1 MKRLIYTFSQIGLG
15 CLLFASCKTASSIQ
29 KRTIDFD
36 YINVSKKGIIQRPLV
51 ADLTV
56 SDIKKTLTKTYE
68 NVSVEQAKQLVSGDF
83 SLENNCDV
91 AVQPFFE
98 TSTVITE
105 EKKTVTVTMIAY
117 PAFFKNIK
125 HYDPLDSNSNKLL
138 FHNFSNVGTISVVAP
153 SNTIVAKSNNSS
165 ESKGEKSS
173 KKVSE
178 STEASPSANE
188 PKRSKKTESGSQ
200 TRSKTPRSD
209 GFKFGINA
217 FYTIPTGDLANN
229 FKSGFGEGI
238 NFVIPINHKI
248 GINVGADHFGLS
260 GKDNGFYTFPDASI
274 ISYRLGIR
282 YKVTPKVFVEPRY
295 DKSYCV
301 SSPSGSSSGLSLGAG
316 YIFSRSKEITLTYN
330 HLNEDAFG
338 IVANYL
344 TLKAGFYF

>member
-1 MKRLIYTFSQIGLG
+1 MKRLINTFSQIGLG

-56 SDIKKTLTKTYE
+56 SDTKKTLTKSYE

-98 TSTVITE
+98 TNTVITE

-117 PAFFKNIK
+117 PAYFKNIK
-125 HYDPLDSNSNKLL
+125 HYDPLDSNTNKLL

-153 SNTIVAKSNNSS
+153 SNTIAATSNNSS

-178 STEASPSANE
+178 STEATPTVKE
-188 PKRSKKTESGSQ
+188 PKRSKKTESSSQ
-200 TRSKTPRSD
+200 TRIKTARTD

-229 FKSGFGEGI
+229 FKAGFGEGL
-238 NFVIPINHKI
+238 NFIIPINHKL

-260 GKDNGFYTFPDASI
+260 GKNDWEGVDASV
-274 ISYRLGIR
+274 ISYHLGIR
-282 YKVTPKVFVEPRY
+282 YKVIPKVFVEPRY

-301 SSPSGSSSGLSLGAG
+301 SSPSGSSGGYSLGAG
-316 YIFSRSKEITLTYN
+316 YAFSRSKEITLAYN
-330 HLNEDAFG
+330 HVNEDAFG
-338 IVANYL
+338 FVANYL